1 MRFRAA
7 TLAVSVGAIVL
18 GIWAWTDIRK
28 EAYFDIADTQVRLIA
43 KFPGKAAVEV
53 EERVTIPIERVLNA
67 IPKVAVRRS
76 RTINGLVVFQFVFE
90 DGTDDYFVRTRLLER
105 VRDADI
111 PEEVEPTLGPMS
123 SPVGEIYRY
132 VVESKANH
140 TPMELRTIQDR
151 NIMPKMLSIPGIADV
166 VTFGGLPKQF
176 HVVTTPDRLIRYKL
190 TIEDV
195 INAIRKNNLNTGGNL
210 LLQGE
215 QEFPIRSLG
224 AIRTLEHIEN
234 IVVKTENGV
243 PVFIRDLG
251 SVEISHPIPSGVLG
265 YTI

>member
-1 MRFRAA
+1 MIRTLLEGVLRFRLA
-7 TLAVSVGAIVL
+7 TLIASVAAIIF
-18 GIWAWTDIRK
+18 GTWAWIDIRK
-28 EAYFDIADTQVRLIA
+28 EAYSDIADTQVRLIA

-90 DGTDDYFVRTRLLER
+90 DGTDDYFARTRLLER

-111 PEEVEPTLGPMS
+111 PVEVEPALGPMS

-140 TPMELRTIQDR
+140 TPMELRTIQDWI
-151 NIMPKMLSIPGIADV
+151 IMPKMLGIPGIADV

-195 INAIRKNNLNTGGNL
+195 IDAIRKIT
-210 LLQGE
+210 
-215 QEFPIRSLG
+215 
-224 AIRTLEHIEN
+224 
-234 IVVKTENGV
+234 
-243 PVFIRDLG
+243 
-251 SVEISHPIPSGVLG
+251 
-265 YTI
+265 